1 MWLAWACDLVTA
13 LWNDPACINT
23 RIVPT
28 RSAGRA
34 GRAHQNML
42 LPLPKPVAAVYT
54 FAVIADG
61 SRMAKLDKPHD
72 RLNLYSA
79 KGLALQWVAQYAEI
93 PFSQNMVIFRN
104 QGAFSLPLEWHRGI
118 LG

>member
-1 MWLAWACDLVTA
+1 MCLAWACDLLTA
-13 LWNDPACINT
+13 FWNEPACIDT

-34 GRAHQNML
+34 HQNML
-42 LPLPKPVAAVYT
+42 LPPPRPVAAVYT

-61 SRMAKLDKPHD
+61 SRRAKLDKPHD

-79 KGLALQWVAQYAEI
+79 KGLALQWVARYAKI
-93 PFSQNMVIFRN
+93 PFTQNMVIFRN
-104 QGAFSLPLEWHRGI
+104 QDALSLPLEWHRGNS
-118 LG
+118 G